1 MKIFTSK
8 RQKIGFLGEKAAEAY
23 LVKQGFSVIDRNYS
37 TRFGEIDI
45 IAERDKRLY
54 FFEVKTVSVSCETK
68 EKEKIGNVDG
78 SRETFLRENRK
89 LKNPF
94 QNISYFKIK
103 RLVKTAEIYLQ
114 TKNISPI
121 IRWQI
126 DGIGV
131 YLGNVSPDCAG
142 GRKTYVERIENISIF

>member
-8 RQKIGFLGEKAAEAY
+8 RQKTGLSGEIAAEAY
-23 LVKQGFSVIDRNYS
+23 LVKQGFSIIDRNYS

-45 IAERDKRLY
+45 VAERDKRTY
-54 FFEVKTVSVSCETK
+54 FFEVKTVSVSHETK
-68 EKEKIGNVDG
+68 QKERADNIDG

-89 LKNPF
+89 LNNPF

-103 RLVKTAEIYLQ
+103 RLIKTAEIYLRM
-114 TKNISPI
+114 KNTPSDT
-121 IRWQI
+121 RWQI

-131 YLGNVSPDCAG
+131 YLDRVSREPFI
-142 GRKTYVERIENISIF
+142 ERIENISIF

>member
-8 RQKIGFLGEKAAEAY
+8 RQKTGLLGEKAAEAY
-23 LVKQGFSVIDRNYS
+23 IVKQGFSVIDRNYS

-54 FFEVKTVSVSCETK
+54 FFEVKTVSCETK
-68 EKEKIGNVDG
+68 QKEGMISTAG

-103 RLVKTAEIYLQ
+103 RLTKTAEIYLRM
-114 TKNISPI
+114 KNISSEV
-121 IRWQI
+121 RWQI
-126 DGIGV
+126 DGVGV
-131 YLGNVSPDCAG
+131 YLDHVSREP
-142 GRKTYVERIENISIF
+142 YIERIENISIF